1 MNYFNYYTEIEER
14 FQQARGSGIFLL
26 SPLDWAL
33 IESWKE
39 SGVPLEAALKGIDR
53 AFEKWHQRK
62 RKFQQV
68 NSLAYCAQ
76 EVLSAAKEL
85 ADGGALRKI
94 NSAADETF
102 EAPRIS
108 TFLASNADSLE
119 RCSTV
124 SQSPLAQT
132 ALAAAES
139 LRKLAAAAQDGLLGD
154 LETLEQRL
162 TVLEEKL
169 LGAALQTLEEDQL
182 VESRMRLQRQL
193 APYRSKMTA
202 EQLALLEKQYI
213 QREAFEQAGMP
224 RLSLFY
230 LR

>member
-39 SGVPLEAALKGIDR
+39 SGVPLEAALKGVDR
-53 AFEKWHQRK
+53 AFKKWHERK
-62 RKFQQV
+62 RKFRQV

-76 EVLSAAKEL
+76 EVLAAAKEL
-85 ADGGALRKI
+85 AEGGALREK
-94 NSAADETF
+94 NTPPDETF
-102 EAPRIS
+102 EAPRLS
-108 TFLASNADSLE
+108 TYLAANADSLD
-119 RCSTV
+119 RCSTAAR
-124 SQSPLAQT
+124 SPLAE
-132 ALAAAES
+132 AAKSAAES
-139 LRKLAAAAQDGLLGD
+139 LRKLVVAAEAGGLGD

-162 TVLEEKL
+162 SILEEKL
-169 LGAALQTLEEDQL
+169 LAAALQTVQEDQL

-193 APYRSKMTA
+193 APYRGKMTA
-202 EQLALLEKQYI
+202 DQLALLEKQYV
-213 QREAFEQAGMP
+213 QREAFEQASIP

>member
-1 MNYFNYYTEIEER
+1 LNYFNYYTEIEER

-62 RKFQQV
+62 RKFRQV

-76 EVLSAAKEL
+76 EVLSAAREL
-85 ADGGALRKI
+85 AEGGALREK

-102 EAPRIS
+102 AAPRLS
-108 TFLASNADSLE
+108 TFLASSADSLE
-119 RCSTV
+119 RCSAV
-124 SQSPLAQT
+124 SQSPLSEAAT
-132 ALAAAES
+132 AAAES
-139 LRKLAAAAQDGLLGD
+139 LRKLAAAAEAGALGD

-162 TVLEEKL
+162 GILEEKL

-182 VESRMRLQRQL
+182 VECRMQLQRQL
-193 APYRSKMTA
+193 APYRAKMTSD
-202 EQLALLEKQYI
+202 QLSLLEKQYL
-213 QREAFEQAGMP
+213 QRETFEQTGIP

>member
-1 MNYFNYYTEIEER
+1 LNYFNYYTEIEER

-62 RKFQQV
+62 RKFRQV

-76 EVLSAAKEL
+76 EVLSAAREL
-85 ADGGALRKI
+85 AEGGALREK

-102 EAPRIS
+102 EASRLS
-108 TFLASNADSLE
+108 TYLASNAESLE

-124 SQSPLAQT
+124 SRSPLAD
-132 ALAAAES
+132 AAKVAAES
-139 LRKLAAAAQDGLLGD
+139 LRKLAAKAETGVVGD

-162 TVLEEKL
+162 GILEEKL

-182 VESRMRLQRQL
+182 VECRMQLQRQL

-202 EQLALLEKQYI
+202 DQLALLEKQYL
-213 QREAFEQAGMP
+213 QRESFEQVGIP